1 MADLATPSGAAMFD
15 AGGSSEKKNT
25 ITKPEKPD
33 EETYKANLKQ
43 AEKEHADVMNKLNAV
58 RAKIDLA
65 KPSSKDSPSSKRR
78 GELIAQLK
86 EIREKQGA
94 GKSGRAS
101 TFERI
106 KALDENVKSAIQAQ
120 KVARGKVNFKGV
132 EDLDREIDRL
142 DKQVN
147 SGMMKLVD
155 EKKALSEISNLRKQR
170 KVFAGFD
177 ESQKAIDTKK
187 ADLKKLRDT
196 LDDPESKALSEK
208 YNKLQAELDAIKA
221 EQDEAYQGINALHD
235 ERKKLQDQ
243 QQEKWAAQKK
253 LKDDYYQAGR
263 AIQKYEYEARQ
274 RLRERKKAEQETY
287 VKEKKRARAQ
297 EMLADASEP
306 AYLAEIRI
314 AESII
319 RYYDPKYTNEKAPL
333 QAPSQ
338 FSAHASR
345 TVDDAGIKGMKVVQ
359 KKDEEDY
366 FAGTGGKKGKK
377 GRKNNA
383 AATPDSPAPSKS
395 FSCPP
400 QVMND
405 CASMGIEPPMSS
417 ADVEP
422 VVEKVR
428 AKLEFYKSDQKAQT
442 EKNIAKAKKE
452 LERLEAEDEA
462 PAAPAKTTETN
473 GDAHGETKAT
483 AGVDE
488 GGSVANEI
496 NLIKAAGSDVIAD
509 LQGASIEDKE
519 E

>member
-1 MADLATPSGAAMFD
+1 M
-15 AGGSSEKKNT
+15 
-25 ITKPEKPD
+25 
-33 EETYKANLKQ
+33 
-43 AEKEHADVMNKLNAV
+43 
-58 RAKIDLA
+58 A

-177 ESQKAIDTKK
+177 ESQKAIDAKK

-306 AYLAEIRI
+306 AYLAEIRT

-338 FSAHASR
+338 FSAYASR

-366 FAGTGGKKGKK
+366 FAGTGKKGKK
-377 GRKNNA
+377 GKKNNA
-383 AATPDSPAPSKS
+383 AATPDTPAPSKN

-442 EKNIAKAKKE
+442 EKVS
-452 LERLEAEDEA
+452 RQSCSSYFFAEM
-462 PAAPAKTTETN
+462 
-473 GDAHGETKAT
+473 
-483 AGVDE
+483 
-488 GGSVANEI
+488 
-496 NLIKAAGSDVIAD
+496 
-509 LQGASIEDKE
+509 
-519 E
+519 

>member
-15 AGGSSEKKNT
+15 AGGPSEKKNT

-58 RAKIDLA
+58 RAKIDIA

-106 KALDENVKSAIQAQ
+106 KALDENLKSAIQAQ
-120 KVARGKVNFKGV
+120 KAARSKVNFKGV

-177 ESQKAIDTKK
+177 ESQKVIDAKK

-208 YNKLQAELDAIKA
+208 YNKLQSELDAIKA
-221 EQDEAYQGINALHD
+221 EQDEAYQGINALHE

-243 QQEKWAAQKK
+243 QQEKWTAQKK

-306 AYLAEIRI
+306 AYLAEIRT

-338 FSAHASR
+338 FSAYAAR
-345 TVDDAGIKGMKVVQ
+345 TVDEAGIKGMKVVQ

-366 FAGTGGKKGKK
+366 FAGTG
-377 GRKNNA
+377 
-383 AATPDSPAPSKS
+383 
-395 FSCPP
+395 
-400 QVMND
+400 VMND
-405 CASMGIEPPMSS
+405 CSSMGIEPPMSS

-462 PAAPAKTTETN
+462 PAVPAKTVETN
-473 GDAHGETKAT
+473 GAAHGETKAT
-483 AGVDE
+483 AGVDD

-496 NLIKAAGSDVIAD
+496 NLMKAAGSDVIAD
-509 LQGASIEDKE
+509 LQGASLEDKE
-519 E
+519 EEK